1 MDSTDFLEITPYG
14 SNDTKKYYSTSIP
27 ETTTYDQDQWVLIY
41 FEIYGNSLYDSF
53 DIYKFSARF
62 TMKPT
67 VTVPTTTTTTTD
79 PNNMTST
86 IT

>member
-1 MDSTDFLEITPYG
+1 MTGLDRG
-14 SNDTKKYYSTSIP
+14 M
-27 ETTTYDQDQWVLIY
+27 VLIA
-41 FEIYGNSLYDSF
+41 LSF